1 MWSLRIKMLI
11 ATLLAGLTIT
21 GGAMAEEADLANEN
35 AALKEK
41 LALLEQERKVLEAQ
55 RLLLEEQKK
64 LGAARAGPSADAEET
79 LRLKER
85 VERLK
90 EEKAYISEAS
100 PSLPKGLE
108 GSISVDQ
115 NQSIEAS
122 VAAYKTLDEIASLI
136 VDAITEFLP
145 EGQPVLLL
153 NDTDTAALSGW
164 SVFKADV
171 ALLTDQF
178 KQHATAKEIS
188 GAALL
193 SGVGTVT
200 KAAADIMA
208 LFRTDVEFKAR
219 SVTISDEAL
228 IAEVGKA
235 LAKRRRLYP
244 SVFPAWS
251 AKASEVAEHI
261 SALRQVQDEARARH
275 RDRLR
280 TIETLAATAATE
292 EDKAAVNATRIRLE
306 SKWTELDSSYTAITT
321 SLAKRDP
328 ATGLTPLAQLA
339 RGLWLSEQFSG
350 SDKEPKAHG
359 LVLRVLHSGGT
370 YVLKKTFWSGT
381 TMRQSGGVIAQY
393 FLIDGKGEI
402 LSSGAIGKVRE
413 FSDITVR

>member
-1 MWSLRIKMLI
+1 MWSHKSRVLI
-11 ATLLAGLTIT
+11 ATLLAALTIT
-21 GGAMAEEADLANEN
+21 GGAMAEEADSANEN
-35 AALKEK
+35 TALKER
-41 LALLEQERKVLEAQ
+41 LALLDQERKVLEAE

-64 LGAARAGPSADAEET
+64 LGAARAGPSAVAEET

-85 VERLK
+85 IERLK
-90 EEKAYISEAS
+90 EEKSYISESS

-122 VAAYKTLDEIASLI
+122 VAAYKTLNEVSLLI
-136 VDAITEFLP
+136 VDEIKEFLT
-145 EGQPVLLL
+145 EDRAVLLL
-153 NDTDTAALSGW
+153 NDTDTTALSGW
-164 SVFKADV
+164 SVFIADLT
-171 ALLTDQF
+171 LLTDQL
-178 KQHATAKEIS
+178 KQHATAQEIS
-188 GAALL
+188 GAALF

-208 LFRTDVEFKAR
+208 LFRTDTEFKAR

-235 LAKRRRLYP
+235 LGKRKKFYP

-251 AKASEVAEHI
+251 ARATEVAVHV
-261 SALRQVQDEARARH
+261 SALRQVRDEAKARH
-275 RDRLR
+275 LDRLK

-292 EDKAAVNATRIRLE
+292 EDKAAVNAARIRLE
-306 SKWTELDSSYTAITT
+306 SKWAELDSSYTAISN

-339 RGLWLSEQFSG
+339 RGLWLSEQLSG
-350 SDKEPKAHG
+350 SDGATTPRG

-393 FLIDGKGEI
+393 FLIDGDGEI
-402 LSSGAIGKVRE
+402 LSSGAVGKVRE
-413 FSDITVR
+413 FGDLTVQ

>member
-1 MWSLRIKMLI
+1 MWSHKSRVLI
-11 ATLLAGLTIT
+11 ATLLAALTIT
-21 GGAMAEEADLANEN
+21 GGAMAEEADSANEN
-35 AALKEK
+35 TALKER
-41 LALLEQERKVLEAQ
+41 LALLDQERKVLEAE

-64 LGAARAGPSADAEET
+64 LGAARAGPSAVAEET

-85 VERLK
+85 TERLK
-90 EEKAYISEAS
+90 EEKSYISESS

-122 VAAYKTLDEIASLI
+122 VAAYKTLNEVSLLI
-136 VDAITEFLP
+136 VDEIKEFLT
-145 EGQPVLLL
+145 EDRAVLLL
-153 NDTDTAALSGW
+153 NDTDTTALSGW
-164 SVFKADV
+164 SVFIADLT
-171 ALLTDQF
+171 LLTDQL
-178 KQHATAKEIS
+178 KQHATAQEIS
-188 GAALL
+188 GAALF

-208 LFRTDVEFKAR
+208 LFRTDTEFKAR

-235 LAKRRRLYP
+235 LGKRKKFYP

-251 AKASEVAEHI
+251 AKATEVAVHV
-261 SALRQVQDEARARH
+261 SALRQVRDEAKARH
-275 RDRLR
+275 LDRLK

-292 EDKAAVNATRIRLE
+292 EDKAAVNAARIRLE
-306 SKWTELDSSYTAITT
+306 SKWAELDSSYTAISN

-339 RGLWLSEQFSG
+339 RGLWLSEQLSG
-350 SDKEPKAHG
+350 SDGATTPRG

-393 FLIDGKGEI
+393 FLIDGDGEI
-402 LSSGAIGKVRE
+402 LSSGAVGKVRE
-413 FSDITVR
+413 FGDLTVQ